1 MLLVIIY
8 NSYHQLLAMFLWF
21 VLRVAKAPETNE
33 PDLVEDLGQKRGRFC
48 VCINAPIPFSWESG
62 SQLTNRFLKTE
73 ASLIKVAKAPKTD
86 EPDLVEDLG
95 QKKEGFACV
104 SVLRYPSA
112 GKVGINL
119 SIASLRLWPP

>member
-21 VLRVAKAPETNE
+21 VLRVAKAPETN
-33 PDLVEDLGQKRGRFC
+33 
-48 VCINAPIPFSWESG
+48 
-62 SQLTNRFLKTE
+62 
-73 ASLIKVAKAPKTD
+73 